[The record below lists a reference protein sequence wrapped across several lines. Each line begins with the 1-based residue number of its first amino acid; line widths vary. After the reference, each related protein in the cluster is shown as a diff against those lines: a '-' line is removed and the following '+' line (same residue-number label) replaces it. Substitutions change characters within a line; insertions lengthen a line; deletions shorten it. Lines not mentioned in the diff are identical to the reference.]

1 MSTFKN
7 IMSNQQRRTQ
17 DEMID
22 LVNYVIQSGV
32 MTDQQADD
40 YIELL
45 NLMAEQNKQ
54 ERTKIEEIALST
66 KIETIKTDLK

>member
-1 MSTFKN
+1 MST
-7 IMSNQQRRTQ
+7 QQRRTQ

-54 ERTKIEEIALST
+54 EKAKIEEIALSAKT
-66 KIETIKTDLK
+66 ESIKIDLD

>member
-17 DEMID
+17 DEMIN
-22 LVNYVIQSGV
+22 LVNYVIQSGF

-54 ERTKIEEIALST
+54 EKAKIEEIALST

>member
-1 MSTFKN
+1 MST
-7 IMSNQQRRTQ
+7 QQRRTQ

-54 ERTKIEEIALST
+54 ERAKIEEIAISAKT
-66 KIETIKTDLK
+66 ESIKIDLD

>member
-1 MSTFKN
+1 
-7 IMSNQQRRTQ
+7 MSNQQRRTQ
-17 DEMID
+17 DEMIN
-22 LVNYVIQSGV
+22 LVNYVIQSGF

-54 ERTKIEEIALST
+54 EKAKIEEIALST